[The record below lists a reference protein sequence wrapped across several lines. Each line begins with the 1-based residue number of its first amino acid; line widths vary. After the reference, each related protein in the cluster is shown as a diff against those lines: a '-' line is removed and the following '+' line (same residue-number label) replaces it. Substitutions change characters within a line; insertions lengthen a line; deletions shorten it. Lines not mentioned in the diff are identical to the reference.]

1 VPCTSPRLAHP
12 FVWYRC
18 AQFHGVG
25 ILQRPAGAS
34 SDTDAFSGEFSGGAE
49 HGVGV
54 LKTAAGTYK
63 GQFAHGQRNGCG
75 LEVSSKTGQQFMG
88 NFVKDERHG
97 LALIQARGQKSG
109 QVVLER
115 WEHGVRTGEGASVTR
130 EYVGG
135 AADAAAHLAAAAFQ
149 ALAGVAENKA
159 DLARE
164 CSAADENTPPPPLA
178 ALGLKLNRVHKH
190 IDHAA
195 YVPAA
200 GREGVSDSVRSGSL
214 VEQKLELA
222 KTLEDG
228 RNALLCK
235 ELSASRSENKLLR
248 EHVLAL
254 EATVREAE
262 LARANSTKELLR
274 VRTQSEALIEAQ
286 EEHLIAVRKQ
296 YALEHERRL
305 EEASARSERELQ
317 MLEREIKYL
326 KNRKEPSSAAQS
338 NKDKGMDSK
347 TETETDSL
355 RFSVVP
361 IGGRIM
367 SESEKRLDD
376 VQLLTGPRKMATFGG
391 LLTWGVHA
399 YVLKVHTHTQ
409 TRYTHTHTNT
419 HTHTHTHTHTNTII
433 SRSRSKG
440 CMASS
445 MPISAS
451 QASGI

>member
-1 VPCTSPRLAHP
+1 MPCTSPRLARP

-25 ILQRPAGAS
+25 ILQRPAGES
-34 SDTDAFSGEFSGGAE
+34 SDTNAFSGEFNGGAE

-54 LKTAAGTYK
+54 LKTAACTYK

-88 NFVKDERHG
+88 TFVKDERHG

-195 YVPAA
+195 HAPAT

-222 KTLEDG
+222 KTLDDW
-228 RNALLCK
+228 RNVLNPCK
-235 ELSASRSENKLLR
+235 R
-248 EHVLAL
+248 
-254 EATVREAE
+254 
-262 LARANSTKELLR
+262 
-274 VRTQSEALIEAQ
+274 
-286 EEHLIAVRKQ
+286 
-296 YALEHERRL
+296 
-305 EEASARSERELQ
+305 
-317 MLEREIKYL
+317 
-326 KNRKEPSSAAQS
+326 
-338 NKDKGMDSK
+338 
-347 TETETDSL
+347 
-355 RFSVVP
+355 
-361 IGGRIM
+361 
-367 SESEKRLDD
+367 
-376 VQLLTGPRKMATFGG
+376 
-391 LLTWGVHA
+391 
-399 YVLKVHTHTQ
+399 
-409 TRYTHTHTNT
+409 THTHTRTHSGTNPDDYCKYQIAAGKIPKVGDICLAKPQDAHPTQVSLSRARALAHCVYESVRRHWRKKRRKKRRYSYART
-419 HTHTHTHTHTNTII
+419 HTRTHARAHTHML
-433 SRSRSKG
+433 SKFF
-440 CMASS
+440 
-445 MPISAS
+445 
-451 QASGI
+451 